1 MSTQLQTPTE
11 PITREGNVFR
21 KTNAH
26 KGRRLAV
33 TPNNSS
39 MRHLSYGRI
48 ILDRSTPEAKF
59 ETGERETGLICLSGE
74 AEIALGSE
82 HFTLKQ
88 YDSAYIPRKSSVRI
102 HTSASVDIAKFA
114 AEVSNDYPI
123 QVVRYEDL
131 KKDKSLHLTLGS
143 GVATRQLDIML
154 GGNIE
159 AGRLIIG
166 LVVSEPGNWTS
177 WPPHEHGA
185 MLEEI
190 YVYTGMPAPA
200 FGVQFVYTDTKE
212 PELVTVVREGKRG
225 GSGTSHRIPVGDGG
239 PSRERRSQV
248 RRGECAAGVR
258 AIRFGPGGCAAMAVV
273 TSRVLGSEEARW
285 RGSLQQR
292 ITLRPFV

>member
-102 HTSASVDIAKFA
+102 HTSASVDIAEFA

-212 PELVTVVREGKRG
+212 PELVTLVREGDAVLIPRG
-225 GSGTSHRIPVGDGG
+225 YHPNVAAPGHRIGFLWAMAAHREKEDRKYGVVNVQPEFGQSGSGL
-239 PSRERRSQV
+239 EAARR
-248 RRGECAAGVR
+248 
-258 AIRFGPGGCAAMAVV
+258 
-273 TSRVLGSEEARW
+273 
-285 RGSLQQR
+285 
-292 ITLRPFV
+292 